1 MIVLISVNSRVNFTP
16 VVKYLLENFMWF
28 YSNLLIDITLFQ
40 FEYIEYDHISIWIY
54 RVWSYIRVFT
64 VTY

>member
-1 MIVLISVNSRVNFTP
+1 MIVLISVSSRVNFTP